1 MNELTTPPEGAII
14 PCSTVEGKPVAR
26 ALRDTNYSTYLTLA
40 ARFKRDVERMSPR
53 ARRYYLYHHLR
64 LVEMQ
69 IRLLSDRLGADEA
82 YPPRHV
88 SYTADALDSE
98 TVTSWDNLSYLMA
111 TRDALRETLD
121 ALARGGVA

>member
-1 MNELTTPPEGAII
+1 MVELTTPLEGAII
-14 PCSTVEGKPVAR
+14 PSSISEGKAVAR
-26 ALRDTNYSTYLTLA
+26 ALRETNYSTYLTLA
-40 ARFKRDVERMSPR
+40 ARFRRDVERMSPR
-53 ARRYYLYHHLR
+53 ARKSYLYHHLR

-69 IRLLSDRLGADEA
+69 IHLLSDRLGADEA

-88 SYTADALDSE
+88 SYTADALDRD